1 VSLEMTLESSDVSDI
16 ANISWKRVSNLRS
29 SLAATEN
36 ALSPNLVK
44 VGGTIHVSETM
55 QKCF

>member
-1 VSLEMTLESSDVSDI
+1 MTLESSDVSDI